1 MKFENL
7 VPSDRYISKQE
18 LQDLTGLSERAVRQ
32 NLSDLKKQMVILSFS
47 SGKGY
52 RKVKPTEE
60 MTKEEMLI
68 EQGEIN
74 HCLNEYKHRIKDL
87 KKSMRKL
94 VARAKVL
101 DKELG
106 V

>member
-1 MKFENL
+1 
-7 VPSDRYISKQE
+7 
-18 LQDLTGLSERAVRQ
+18 
-32 NLSDLKKQMVILSFS
+32 
-47 SGKGY
+47 
-52 RKVKPTEE
+52 
-60 MTKEEMLI
+60 MTREEMLI

-101 DKELG
+101 EKEIEK

>member
-1 MKFENL
+1 MNIEKL
-7 VPSDRYISKQE
+7 IPTDRYISKQE

-32 NLSDLKKQMVILSFS
+32 NISDLKKKMVILSFS

-52 RKVKPTEE
+52 RKVKPTDEMTREE
-60 MTKEEMLI
+60 MII
-68 EQGEIN
+68 EQGEIS

-94 VARAKVL
+94 VARAKIL
-101 DKELG
+101 EKE
-106 V
+106 VSR